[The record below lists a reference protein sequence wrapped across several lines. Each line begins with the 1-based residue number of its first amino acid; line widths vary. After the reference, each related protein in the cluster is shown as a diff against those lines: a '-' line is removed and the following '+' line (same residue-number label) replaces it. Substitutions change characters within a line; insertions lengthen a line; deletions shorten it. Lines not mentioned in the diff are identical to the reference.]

1 MTTMSKCFF
10 ALGLLLASTAG
21 SLQAQSTN
29 NQEISGQV
37 VDSSGS
43 VVPNAVVTVVNTA
56 TNLTRTASS
65 NDSGNYVIANLP
77 IGKYDVS
84 AEMKGFKKFR
94 LTDVQVVVDAKMSVN
109 IRLEVGAANESITVA
124 ADAAQVETATGQ
136 VGRLVTGEQAS
147 QLQLNGRNFPELLAL
162 VPGVSTTYA
171 SGFGLFGGYGVSN
184 SSQSANGGRT
194 DTFTWNLDGVDNK
207 DNGGGGNNFVNI
219 NPDALA
225 EFKMLTT
232 NYSAEYGYS
241 SGSVVNL
248 AMKSGTNQFHG
259 VAYEYLRN
267 DDIQARAF
275 NAQTIPELRYNN
287 FGWNVGGPIFIP
299 HHFNSG
305 REKLFFFIGQDFKRL
320 RQGATNTWTVPTQTN
335 MSGDFSSLGASKWPI
350 DPTTGVAFPG
360 GIIPANR
367 FSPNSVRLLKNY
379 PVSNFNGSGGNYV
392 FNTVAPLN
400 TNQYIYKVDYN
411 MSSKNQIN
419 FHYVRDYY
427 TSQQNQTQLIEYNR
441 NIPGTNTA
449 VQWTHVPNASTVNVA
464 QFSFSGNVIFEK
476 TGIIANPL
484 FIKDFTRAGQ
494 GFTAP
499 SIFNASPDIPS
510 ITVSG
515 YTNLTATALNFNNF
529 NRIFD
534 WKDDFSKIVGN
545 HNLKTGILVMRSR
558 KNQDNVPAINGTFA
572 FSTSRSGTSG
582 NALADALLG
591 NFYTYTEAGSFR
603 QGWYRFTQVEP
614 YVQDDWKV
622 SSRLT
627 LNLGLRWAYMQPQ
640 YSALNNTSAFLPQ
653 YFDPAQAPTIN
664 PSTGAIINPGNPY
677 NGLVLG
683 GSSFPQEAQGRVP
696 QASDSAVQA
705 LFHNLPKGTANT
717 DWNTWAPRLGFAY
730 DVTGHQNTV
739 VRGGFGVFYERIE
752 GNYIFSAVNN
762 PPFIQ
767 QQVIY
772 NGNLENPTGGTAQ
785 NFPNTINNSHYLDMK
800 VPRVLNWSLGVQ
812 QKLTKDTML
821 DVAYVGS
828 SAASLS
834 YQDDINQLLPG
845 TLTSHPG
852 VNVNA
857 LRPYP
862 GYADIYEY
870 NTGANFIYNS
880 LQVQL
885 KKNFHAGGLFSVS
898 YTWSKGR
905 TDANAY
911 NYQPMNSYNLRGD
924 WGPSSY
930 NRNQIM
936 VISYV
941 YPLPF
946 WRTGNEWYKKAL
958 GGWQISGITMIQ
970 SGLPLNVTLAS
981 DIAGAGAGSQRPNLV
996 SDPLAGVTGTQYL
1009 NPAAFAVP
1017 AAGTYGNLGAYAIF
1031 GPHMNNWDASLQKS
1045 FPIRE
1050 SVRLSFRAEFYDFPN
1065 HLSYFGVNTGSFSAT
1080 PPSTFGQISSATDPR
1095 TMQFALRLGF

>member
-1 MTTMSKCFF
+1 M
-10 ALGLLLASTAG
+10 
-21 SLQAQSTN
+21 
-29 NQEISGQV
+29 
-37 VDSSGS
+37 
-43 VVPNAVVTVVNTA
+43 
-56 TNLTRTASS
+56 
-65 NDSGNYVIANLP
+65 
-77 IGKYDVS
+77 
-84 AEMKGFKKFR
+84 
-94 LTDVQVVVDAKMSVN
+94 
-109 IRLEVGAANESITVA
+109 
-124 ADAAQVETATGQ
+124 
-136 VGRLVTGEQAS
+136 
-147 QLQLNGRNFPELLAL
+147 
-162 VPGVSTTYA
+162 
-171 SGFGLFGGYGVSN
+171 
-184 SSQSANGGRT
+184 
-194 DTFTWNLDGVDNK
+194 
-207 DNGGGGNNFVNI
+207 
-219 NPDALA
+219 
-225 EFKMLTT
+225 
-232 NYSAEYGYS
+232 
-241 SGSVVNL
+241 
-248 AMKSGTNQFHG
+248 
-259 VAYEYLRN
+259 
-267 DDIQARAF
+267 
-275 NAQTIPELRYNN
+275 
-287 FGWNVGGPIFIP
+287 
-299 HHFNSG
+299 
-305 REKLFFFIGQDFKRL
+305 
-320 RQGATNTWTVPTQTN
+320 
-335 MSGDFSSLGASKWPI
+335 
-350 DPTTGVAFPG
+350 
-360 GIIPANR
+360 
-367 FSPNSVRLLKNY
+367 
-379 PVSNFNGSGGNYV
+379 
-392 FNTVAPLN
+392 APLN

-411 MSSKNQIN
+411 ISSKNQLN
-419 FHYVRDYY
+419 VHYVRDYY

-441 NIPGTNTA
+441 DIPGTNTA
-449 VQWTHVPNASTVNVA
+449 VQWTTVPNATTVNVA
-464 QFSFSGNVIFEK
+464 EFSFSGNVILEK
-476 TGIIANPL
+476 IGIIANPL
-484 FIKDFTRAGQ
+484 FIKDFTRAGE

-499 SIFNASPDIPS
+499 SIYNASPDIPS
-510 ITVSG
+510 ISVSG
-515 YTNLTATALNFNNF
+515 YTSVTATPLNFNNF

-534 WKDDFSKIVGN
+534 WKDDFSKVMGN
-545 HNLKTGILVMRSR
+545 HTLKIGILAMRSR

-572 FSTSRSGTSG
+572 FSTSRSPTTG

-591 NFYTYTEAGSFR
+591 NFYSYTEAGSFR

-627 LNLGLRWAYMQPQ
+627 VNLGLRWAYMQPQ
-640 YSALNNTSAFLPQ
+640 YSSLNNTSAFLPQ
-653 YFDPAQAPTIN
+653 FFDPSQEPTIN

-683 GSSFPQEAQGRVP
+683 GSSFPSSAQGRVP
-696 QASDSAVQA
+696 QASDPAVQA
-705 LFHNLPKGTANT
+705 LFHNLPKGTAKT

-730 DVTGHQNTV
+730 DLTGHQSTV
-739 VRGGFGVFYERIE
+739 LRGGFGTFYERIE
-752 GNYIFSAVNN
+752 GNYLFSAVNN

-767 QQVIY
+767 QEVIY

-800 VPRVLNWSLGVQ
+800 APRVLNWSMGVQ

-828 SAASLS
+828 SAANLS

-852 VNVNA
+852 INVNA

-885 KKNFHAGGLFSVS
+885 KKNFHGGGLFNVA

-930 NRNQIM
+930 NRNQVL

-946 WRTGNEWYKKAL
+946 WRTGDEWYKKAL
-958 GGWQISGITMIQ
+958 GGWQVSGITMIQ

-981 DIAGAGAGSQRPNLV
+981 DVAGAGAGSERPNV
-996 SDPLAGVTGTQYL
+996 IANPLAGVSGTQYL

-1045 FPIRE
+1045 FPIHE
-1050 SVRLSFRAEFYDFPN
+1050 FVSLSFRAEFYDFPN

-1080 PPSTFGQISSATDPR
+1080 PPSSFGQISSATDPR
-1095 TMQFALRLGF
+1095 TMQFALRLTF